1 VKDENRT
8 VRKVIEVELT
18 NVSRKEQ
25 KELRDYLVS
34 NCWAWSERVK
44 KYAECSFEVE

>member
-1 VKDENRT
+1 MNMCNR
-8 VRKVIEVELT
+8 RIIEVELT

-34 NCWAWSERVK
+34 NCWAWKERVV
-44 KYAECSFEVE
+44 KYVECSIEVD